1 MSRARKSTGSVWHH
15 LAMSSRWWT
24 VVIDAHDPAALAR
37 FWTGV
42 LDWSIFYEADDE
54 VVITKDGTTFPG
66 LVFVRVPEAKQA
78 KNRLHLDLAPDD
90 QAAEVERVG
99 GVRGQKPRKGSRPTT
114 RRRKWSGSPA
124 GARRR
129 STSARATSV
138 GSCSPIPRA
147 TSSVS

>member
-1 MSRARKSTGSVWHH
+1 
-15 LAMSSRWWT
+15 
-24 VVIDAHDPAALAR
+24 VIDAHDPAALAR

-90 QAAEVERVG
+90 QAAEVERLVG
-99 GVRGQKPRKGSRPTT
+99 MGATKVDIGQGDVGWVVLADPEGNEFCVL
-114 RRRKWSGSPA
+114 
-124 GARRR
+124 
-129 STSARATSV
+129 SARE
-138 GSCSPIPRA
+138 GGM
-147 TSSVS
+147 